1 MKLKRHTELRP
12 LAAMV
17 VAALLGAAV
26 AATALAGPRED
37 DFIVAVD
44 NDRVGQVK
52 EMLAHGMD
60 PDTVNAAGEPALV
73 VAARA
78 GNAAT
83 VDLLL
88 GAKANVNARSKFGDT
103 AIMAAA
109 LSGQL
114 AVVRTLRTRGAEL
127 DGAGWTALIYAAT
140 GGHDA
145 IVTYLLGEGA
155 RINAQSPNGT
165 TALMMAV
172 REGRMSTAELLMAK
186 GADVNVRNQNGASAL
201 DWALRNNDKDLA
213 ARLRRAGAKD

>member
-83 VDLLL
+83 VNLLL
-88 GAKANVNARSKFGDT
+88 GA
-103 AIMAAA
+103 
-109 LSGQL
+109 
-114 AVVRTLRTRGAEL
+114 
-127 DGAGWTALIYAAT
+127 
-140 GGHDA
+140 
-145 IVTYLLGEGA
+145 
-155 RINAQSPNGT
+155 
-165 TALMMAV
+165 
-172 REGRMSTAELLMAK
+172 
-186 GADVNVRNQNGASAL
+186 
-201 DWALRNNDKDLA
+201 
-213 ARLRRAGAKD
+213 

>member
-1 MKLKRHTELRP
+1 
-12 LAAMV
+12 
-17 VAALLGAAV
+17 
-26 AATALAGPRED
+26 
-37 DFIVAVD
+37 
-44 NDRVGQVK
+44 
-52 EMLAHGMD
+52 
-60 PDTVNAAGEPALV
+60 
-73 VAARA
+73 
-78 GNAAT
+78 
-83 VDLLL
+83 
-88 GAKANVNARSKFGDT
+88 
-103 AIMAAA
+103 MAAA